1 MELSERAAAFLDA
14 ADWAQWSLFNH
25 LFAPDVINA
34 YDPMR
39 KFRALDR
46 CIVHHNIPGLRRLL
60 EAKAEVNYMYNRDRR
75 MSPLHRAVDFS
86 QIDSV
91 NLLLR
96 YNADINA
103 RDADG
108 YTPLAY
114 LGPND
119 GHLAHLLFEYGA
131 DPLLCK
137 SPSWF
142 QLPFVSRYRRAFAR
156 CRLAQRAWLRIFLV
170 HRRDTLVPDMVRLI
184 GDVIW
189 KTRVQWV
196 GYV

>member
-1 MELSERAAAFLDA
+1 MDA

-34 YDPMR
+34 SDPKR
-39 KFRALDR
+39 AFRALDC
-46 CIVHHNIPGLRRLL
+46 CIVYHNIPGLRRLL
-60 EAKAEVNYMYNRDRR
+60 EAKAEVNYMYSRDRHL
-75 MSPLHRAVDFS
+75 SPLHRAVDCS
-86 QIDSV
+86 QSDSV
-91 NLLLR
+91 ALLLR

-119 GHLAHLLFEYGA
+119 GPIAHLLFEYGS

-137 SPSWF
+137 SASWF
-142 QLPFVSRYRRAFAR
+142 QLPFVTRYRRAFAR

-170 HRRDTLVPDMVRLI
+170 HRRGALVPDVVRLI

-189 KTRVQWV
+189 ITRVEWKE
-196 GYV
+196 YV